1 MGCSRPNG
9 TDRSVVAQIGRLGA
23 VPSDGHETAPRDERL
38 SASRSSFVDPLDE
51 APASPRE
58 GRWGWPSVAVV
69 LAYLALGMIAY
80 WSAILDLTGRLA
92 GSNRDFAQSVWFIGW
107 VPHAMNHW
115 LNPFFSD
122 AMYVPTGVNLA
133 QNTASPLLGLLTY
146 PISLLA
152 SPLVSA
158 NLLMVLAMPV
168 SAAAAFLVLRRWSVW
183 GPAAA
188 LGGAIYGF
196 SPYMVSQGLGHVELI
211 FLPVPPLIALTIEA
225 ILHRRGNPRW
235 LGIQLGALIW
245 AQYLISPEVMADVA
259 LLSIAALV
267 CIAVG
272 NHAAWRTMARDALE
286 PLTIAI
292 GVVAVALAYPLW
304 MLLAGPQRYAGTFAA
319 LNADHYDLLS
329 FVIPGRMQRVSFGL
343 PSQWGGALNTNPYV
357 QIEAGG
363 YIGIPLLLV
372 AAVLAWRS
380 RHRARM
386 QLTVVLLA
394 VSGVLSLGSS
404 LYVAGKA
411 THIPLPF
418 VVFEHLPMLNNI
430 QPGRISF
437 ATNAFLAAAI
447 AFGLDDW
454 HLRQP
459 RARRGLGLGGRS
471 RLSAAGLLAAVTL
484 VALVVSHLPSWPYV
498 TPSTSALPAG
508 VEQAIPPRDPVTLT
522 YPYPP
527 VLQPLLWQ
535 SADDYGFSL
544 LGGYARHSNDQRSGL
559 SIGAGLSA
567 SPIPMNPPE
576 LQRFLLLI
584 DFLSSYGTSPSAQIP
599 EAPITPRLQK
609 ATRTALLRYRVQVV
623 LVDRTSGGA
632 LHVMKLFHDV
642 LGPPNDRLNSYSLW
656 VHVQRTLKQRAT
668 TPAVAV
674 HGPSKSFTG
683 SPVVSRTDAAPFI
696 SRAGR

>member
-1 MGCSRPNG
+1 M
-9 TDRSVVAQIGRLGA
+9 
-23 VPSDGHETAPRDERL
+23 
-38 SASRSSFVDPLDE
+38 
-51 APASPRE
+51 
-58 GRWGWPSVAVV
+58 
-69 LAYLALGMIAY
+69 LAYVALGVIAY

-92 GSNRDFAQSVWFIGW
+92 GSNADFTQSVWFIGW

-115 LNPFFSD
+115 VNPFFSD

-133 QNTASPLLGLLTY
+133 QNTASPFLGFLTY

-168 SAAAAFLVLRRWSVW
+168 SATAAFLVLRRWNVW

-196 SPYMVSQGLGHVELI
+196 SPYMVGQGLGHVELI
-211 FLPVPPLIALTIEA
+211 FIPVPPFIALTIEA

-235 LGIQLGALIW
+235 LGIQLGALVVV
-245 AQYLISPEVMADVA
+245 QYLISPEVMVDVA

-267 CIAVG
+267 CMTIRNPAT
-272 NHAAWRTMARDALE
+272 WRTMARDALE

-304 MLLAGPQRYAGTFAA
+304 MLLAGPQRYAGPVAT

-329 FVIPGRMQRVSFGL
+329 FVIPGPMQRVSFGL
-343 PSQWGGALNTNPYV
+343 PSQWGGALNTDV
-357 QIEAGG
+357 FAQIEAGG

-372 AAVLAWRS
+372 TAVLAWRS

-386 QLTVVLLA
+386 QLTLVLLA

-418 VVFEHLPMLNNI
+418 VVFEHLPVVNDT
-430 QPGRISF
+430 QPGRFSF

-459 RARRGLGLGGRS
+459 RARRGPGLGGRW
-471 RLSAAGLLAAVTL
+471 RMSAAGLLAAVTL

-498 TPSTSALPAG
+498 TPSTSALPVG
-508 VEQAIPPRDPVTLT
+508 VEQAIPPHDPVTLT

-527 VLQPLLWQ
+527 LLQPLLWQ
-535 SADDYGFSL
+535 SADDYRFSI
-544 LGGYARHSNDQRSGL
+544 LGGYARHSNAQRSADG
-559 SIGAGLSA
+559 IGAGLSA

-576 LQRFLLLI
+576 LQHLLL
-584 DFLSSYGTSPSAQIP
+584 LSDYLGSHGRSPSAQIP
-599 EAPITPRLQK
+599 ETPITPRLQK
-609 ATRTALLRYRVQVV
+609 ATRTALWRYRVQVV

-642 LGPPNDRLNSYSLW
+642 LGPPNDRLDSYSLW
-656 VHVQRTLKQRAT
+656 VHVQRTLKHRAT
-668 TPAVAV
+668 TTAVAV
-674 HGPSKSFTG
+674 HGA
-683 SPVVSRTDAAPFI
+683 SPTLTDSTVVSRTDAAPLI